1 MSQCHG
7 NFTLWSLS
15 SLGALGL
22 VVSTRFTHFCG
33 AVWERASVM
42 VPEEDQTQ
50 HDVVE

>member
-15 SLGALGL
+15 SLGALDL
-22 VVSTRFTHFCG
+22 VASAGFTLFCG

-42 VPEEDQTQ
+42 VPEDQAQ
-50 HDVVE
+50 HYVVE

>member
-7 NFTLWSLS
+7 NLTLWSLS
-15 SLGALGL
+15 SLGALDL
-22 VVSTRFTHFCG
+22 VASAGFTLFCG

-42 VPEEDQTQ
+42 VQEEDQAQ